1 MIRVLVVDDHT
12 VVREGLRA
20 LLTSTED
27 LECVGTAVDG
37 NDGLQQTQRLRPDVL
52 LLDLAMPSMDG
63 ISVIRSLR
71 AEGSTVRVLVFSS
84 YGDSALVLEA
94 LEAGADGYLL
104 KQAPDARLL
113 EAIHVVAAGGGIIDP
128 QIVPSVLAGLR
139 KRDGEVLT
147 EREREVLELLRQG
160 HTNRTIARRLQIA
173 EGTVK
178 THVNHILHRLGAADR
193 TQAALWAERNLR
205 RFRPGSPVDIRYP
218 PATRPPA
225 V

>member
-1 MIRVLVVDDHT
+1 VIRVLVVDDHT

-37 NDGLQQTQRLRPDVL
+37 NDGLQQAQRLRPDVL
-52 LLDLAMPSMDG
+52 LLDLPMPSMDG

-71 AEGSTVRVLVFSS
+71 AEGSAVRVLVFSS

-94 LEAGADGYLL
+94 LQAGADGYLL

-113 EAIHVVAAGGGIIDP
+113 EAIHVVAAGGGVIDP

-139 KRDGEVLT
+139 KRDAEVLT

-178 THVNHILHRLGAADR
+178 THVNHILHRVGAADR

-205 RFRPGSPVDIRYP
+205 RFHRGSPADFRYP

>member
-1 MIRVLVVDDHT
+1 VIRVLVVDDHT

-37 NDGLQQTQRLRPDVL
+37 NDGLQQAQRLRPDVL
-52 LLDLAMPSMDG
+52 LLDLPMPSMDG

-71 AEGSTVRVLVFSS
+71 AEGSAVRVLVFSS

-94 LEAGADGYLL
+94 LQAGADGYLL

-113 EAIHVVAAGGGIIDP
+113 EAIHVVAAGGGVIDP

-139 KRDGEVLT
+139 KRDAEVLT

-178 THVNHILHRLGAADR
+178 THVNHILHRVGAADR

-205 RFRPGSPVDIRYP
+205 RFHRGSPADFSYP

>member
-1 MIRVLVVDDHT
+1 VIRVLVVDDHT

-52 LLDLAMPSMDG
+52 LLDVAMPSMDG

-71 AEGSTVRVLVFSS
+71 AAGSTVRVMVFSS
-84 YGDSALVLEA
+84 YSDSALVLEA
-94 LEAGADGYLL
+94 LQSGADGYLL

-113 EAIHVVAAGGGIIDP
+113 EAIRVVAAGGGVIDS
-128 QIVPSVLAGLR
+128 QIVPSVLAALR

-178 THVNHILHRLGAADR
+178 THVNHILHRVGAADR

-205 RFRPGSPVDIRYP
+205 RFHRGAPADSRYP